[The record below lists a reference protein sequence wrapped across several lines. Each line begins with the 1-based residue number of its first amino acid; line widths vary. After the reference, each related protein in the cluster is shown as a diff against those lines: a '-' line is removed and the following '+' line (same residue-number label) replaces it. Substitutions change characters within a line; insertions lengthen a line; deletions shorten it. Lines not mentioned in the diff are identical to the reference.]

1 MAPPSWPI
9 IQPNFRLNSIRVT
22 RVFVWDAEN
31 RLVEVRNAAGDA
43 TIATYTYDHLSRRIR
58 KTTISGTPQNTTDT
72 TYHYNGWNLI
82 AEYSGATLKKTYL
95 WGMDLSGTI
104 QGAGGVG
111 GLLSVSD
118 HDATTG
124 HVTASYY
131 PTFDGNGNVSEY
143 LNGSGTPVA
152 HYEYDPFGNDIT
164 PDSSSLAK
172 NDDFSHRFSTKLL
185 DQETGLYYYGYRY
198 YDPLTGRW
206 PSRDPVGEKG
216 GMNVYGFVGN
226 DGISDFDCLG
236 LIGIVGHLS
245 ADYVVIGQK
254 PRIDRDIA
262 QIYMHTNIKA
272 CSTGKSE
279 QATTWNVHD
288 NEFPKS
294 DASYEGSRD
303 MTFLPIINKYKEKFK
318 GQMVGGYP
326 NGNFAKDGTCGSAA
340 IKVTF
345 FTLTP
350 KAKGWTTW
358 RKSNYIDFEPPD
370 IGTDQWSKGYTNND
384 WGMDRA
390 DLWNFNRGRVKES
403 ATDYIE
409 SSESVV
415 IFARWSLC
423 EKDRKIEMWEA
434 YRKDGEQTALKSD
447 SLTRF
452 GRNYDAPE
460 TDEEPL
466 IEGGHGTWFH
476 VTQ

>member
-9 IQPNFRLNSIRVT
+9 IQPNFRLNSIGVT

-58 KTTISGTPQNTTDT
+58 KTTISGTPQNATDT
-72 TYHYNGWNLI
+72 TYHYDGWNLI

-118 HDATTG
+118 LDATTG

-206 PSRDPVGEKG
+206 PSRDPIGEKG
-216 GMNVYGFVGN
+216 GFNLYGFVGN
-226 DGISDFDCLG
+226 DGMNDTDYLG
-236 LIGIVGHLS
+236 LKICYRWMFITFFGDENGS
-245 ADYVVIGQK
+245 D
-254 PRIDRDIA
+254 
-262 QIYMHTNIKA
+262 
-272 CSTGKSE
+272 GKSASGKKNKLG
-279 QATTWNVHD
+279 QTLGKDLDAGDAADANHRYHPDGTTHPHPDPKADLNRPYKGWKFRIHRGTKGMDNRTVNDNGAGWVYPRAGLPDGVDGDEWLDLWIKKEVKKGGKIGEVDKNNEWDVVETDVPDKCDCPEGWYENSKPPDPVHKTQY
-288 NEFPKS
+288 E
-294 DASYEGSRD
+294 DA
-303 MTFLPIINKYKEKFK
+303 LKAK
-318 GQMVGGYP
+318 
-326 NGNFAKDGTCGSAA
+326 AKDD
-340 IKVTF
+340 IE
-345 FTLTP
+345 
-350 KAKGWTTW
+350 KG
-358 RKSNYIDFEPPD
+358 N
-370 IGTDQWSKGYTNND
+370 
-384 WGMDRA
+384 
-390 DLWNFNRGRVKES
+390 
-403 ATDYIE
+403 
-409 SSESVV
+409 
-415 IFARWSLC
+415 
-423 EKDRKIEMWEA
+423 
-434 YRKDGEQTALKSD
+434 
-447 SLTRF
+447 
-452 GRNYDAPE
+452 
-460 TDEEPL
+460 EEWKRRHP
-466 IEGGHGTWFH
+466 GK
-476 VTQ
+476 